1 MAYERQSI
9 VLNPNPECLGL
20 AYRQHLFIKQVT
32 YSVQKAKLV
41 KGRAAASRT
50 TLRHVTNTRRR
61 SINSDYAWT
70 PCLACLAATSYARQ
84 VPVGGPCHVI
94 PYHSPQVWR
103 FYPFR
108 TGHLL
113 MCCDAAST
121 VREILHFTA
130 TKTISNTSHHLLD
143 TRLCL
148 LVVTLLSL
156 KYLEKPEHRL

>member
-1 MAYERQSI
+1 MPGVPGSDILR
-9 VLNPNPECLGL
+9 
-20 AYRQHLFIKQVT
+20 
-32 YSVQKAKLV
+32 KA
-41 KGRAAASRT
+41 GACRRT
-50 TLRHVTNTRRR
+50 L
-61 SINSDYAWT
+61 
-70 PCLACLAATSYARQ
+70 PL
-84 VPVGGPCHVI
+84 I
-94 PYHSPQVWR
+94 PYHSPPVWR

-156 KYLEKPEHRL
+156 KYLEKPEQRL

>member
-50 TLRHVTNTRRR
+50 TLRHVTNTW
-61 SINSDYAWT
+61 I

-108 TGHLL
+108 NGPLL

-156 KYLEKPEHRL
+156 KYLEKPEQRL